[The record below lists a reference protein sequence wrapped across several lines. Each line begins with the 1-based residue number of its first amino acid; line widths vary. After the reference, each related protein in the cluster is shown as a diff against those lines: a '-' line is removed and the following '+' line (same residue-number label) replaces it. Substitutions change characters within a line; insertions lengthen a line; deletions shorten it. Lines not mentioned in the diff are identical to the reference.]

1 MEKDTVYWVLVGNRN
16 KPASGRTKRVAGPFK
31 TRREAQAAADK
42 RNVPEPK
49 FVWVGRYVN
58 GRLTE

>member
-1 MEKDTVYWVLVGNRN
+1 MEKDTHYRVLIGNRN
-16 KPASGRTKRVAGPFK
+16 KPGHSKIIAGPFK

-58 GRLTE
+58 GKLTD